1 MPIAGHK
8 TAVKLGG
15 TPVAFTN
22 EPMSEVT
29 GPGIAARTVYR
40 IVTAIR
46 QVLDPNTAVVVEVDA
61 DGAGA
66 GGYAVSAAGSY
77 SLNTLFG
84 KVTFATPLAV
94 GALVRISASYIP
106 TLTVAEAHQLAL
118 NAKRALL
125 DRSKFGTDHMLRLA
139 GLKEASINL
148 SVWDVLTADQD
159 PGAGTLTFA
168 ALLDGGT
175 AVLVEVDWDGDGAN
189 PYFRGWFLL
198 ESEGQESANDS
209 QVVGTVTGQSTLIP
223 HTGRSDGAS
232 VAFDH

>member
-8 TAVKLGG
+8 TAVKVGG
-15 TPVAFTN
+15 TPVAFAN

-40 IVTAIR
+40 IDTAIR
-46 QVLDPNTAVVVEVDA
+46 RVLDPATAVVVEVDP

-66 GGYAVSAAGSY
+66 AAFAVVAASDYA
-77 SLNTLFG
+77 LNTLFG
-84 KVTFATPLAV
+84 KVTFATPLAA

-118 NAKRALL
+118 NAKRAML
-125 DRSKFGTDHMLRLA
+125 DTSKFGTDHMLRKA
-139 GLKEASINL
+139 GLKEASLNL
-148 SVWDVLTADQD
+148 SVWDVLTTDQD
-159 PGAGTLTFA
+159 PGGGVVTFA

-175 AVLVEVDWDGDGAN
+175 AVLVEIDWDGDGLN

-198 ESEGQESANDS
+198 ESEGQESANDA

-232 VAFDH
+232 VAFDG